1 VNLNSKPWIR
11 YTERLLEAEI
21 EASVGSIGDSYD
33 TALVDTVNALLK
45 AKVSYRRSPWRSA
58 ETVEFATFERV
69 NRLDNRRVLEP
80 IRNIP
85 PADAEAYYNA

>member
-33 TALVDTVNALLK
+33 TALVD
-45 AKVSYRRSPWRSA
+45 
-58 ETVEFATFERV
+58 
-69 NRLDNRRVLEP
+69 NRQRLVKG
-80 IRNIP
+80 
-85 PADAEAYYNA
+85 